1 MSALVKMI
9 QKHGVFSLLCC
20 IVVLLAIPL
29 LIRDNDYL
37 LRIAINILLYSVLA
51 TSLNMI
57 NGYSGQFNIG
67 QAGFY
72 CIGAYTAAILAT
84 RYAVGFWLAL
94 PVSGLIAA
102 ASSIMLGIPT
112 ARLRGIFLAICTLGF
127 SEIVRLTVLNWV
139 EFTRGPMGI
148 PGIPF
153 PSLFGY
159 EISTNFCFYYLI
171 LSIAAVTIFVCYR
184 VLNSRIGRAWIA
196 IREDELAAKS
206 MGIPTTRYKIYN
218 LAFGTFWAGVA
229 GCFYAYLSSYV
240 SADSF
245 TLDEGFAILCMVLV
259 GGAGSLIGPIIGAF
273 FLVVLP
279 EMFRFLAEYRLVIF
293 GLAILVTMH
302 VRPQGIAGGGTFA
315 ALRAEPK
322 ECGESAGE
330 EAAS

>member
-1 MSALVKMI
+1 MKTLVRMV
-9 QKHGVFSLLCC
+9 QRHGTLSMLCAAG
-20 IVVLLAIPL
+20 VLLAVPF
-29 LIRDNDYL
+29 LIRGNDYL

-84 RYAVGFWLAL
+84 RYGVGFWLAL
-94 PVSGLIAA
+94 PASGLIAA
-102 ASSIMLGIPT
+102 LSSVLLGIPT

-127 SEIVRLTVLNWV
+127 SEIVRLTILNWI

-153 PSLFGY
+153 PTFFGY
-159 EISTNFCFYYLI
+159 EISTNFSFYFLI
-171 LSIAAVTIFVCYR
+171 LAIAAVTLFVCYR

-218 LAFGTFWAGVA
+218 LAFGTFWAGAA

-259 GGAGSLIGPIIGAF
+259 GGPGSLIGPLVGAF

-302 VRPQGIAGGGTFA
+302 VRPQGIAGGGVFA
-315 ALRAEPK
+315 AIAPDSEEP
-322 ECGESAGE
+322 AGKG
-330 EAAS
+330 AAS

>member
-1 MSALVKMI
+1 MSI
-9 QKHGVFSLLCC
+9 
-20 IVVLLAIPL
+20 LACACLL
-29 LIRDNDYL
+29 LIVPFVIRGNDYL

-51 TSLNMI
+51 TSLNII

-84 RYAVGFWLAL
+84 RCGVGFWIAL
-94 PVSGLIAA
+94 PVSGLIAS
-102 ASSIMLGIPT
+102 ASSVLLGIPT

-127 SEIVRLTVLNWV
+127 SEIVRLTVLNWI

-153 PSLFGY
+153 PTVLGY
-159 EISTNFCFYYLI
+159 EISTNFGFYFLI
-171 LSIAAVTIFVCYR
+171 LAIAAVALFVCFR

-259 GGAGSLIGPIIGAF
+259 GGPGSLVGPIVGAF

-302 VRPQGIAGGGTFA
+302 VRPQGIAGGGVFA
-315 ALRAEPK
+315 ALAPEA
-322 ECGESAGE
+322 AGE
-330 EAAS
+330 GEKGAAS